1 MQKLTRIST
10 LASASV
16 LAALALPA
24 AVHAT
29 ANPFHAQPIAGYQ
42 LADAAMTEGKCGGT
56 KAATADEKK
65 TAEGKCGGTKPA
77 ADKTAD
83 GSAPETA
90 AAPEG
95 KTSEG
100 KCGEAKCGANKK

>member
-29 ANPFHAQPIAGYQ
+29 ANPFHAQPIAGGYQ

-65 TAEGKCGGTKPA
+65 TAEGKCGGTKAA

-83 GSAPETA
+83 GS
-90 AAPEG
+90 APEG